1 MNKRKRTML
10 SRLAVMCVALL
21 LALGALGVAYAPWMD
36 EVYIEQRVTTGYW
49 DVGGSQGFWRNW
61 QNHYSEA
68 DMLPWLTDIDASS
81 QWLGPTTVAGL
92 DALFSASGGPGAT
105 AKSRF
110 ISHYMATRLSIAAG
124 RLNPANTHDITG
136 IPGYA
141 YLGLPNP
148 ESATLSAI
156 VIAIE
161 ARHPADPADPGACWP
176 GNSQYETLRNIC
188 DAINS
193 LQT

>member
-1 MNKRKRTML
+1 MRRKRRTFP
-10 SRLAVMCVALL
+10 RLGLLVVALI

-36 EVYIEQRVTTGYW
+36 DVYIEQRVTTGYW
-49 DVGGSQGFWRNW
+49 DIGGSMGFWRNW
-61 QNHYSEA
+61 HNHYSEA
-68 DMLPWLTDIDASS
+68 DMLPWLADIDAGS

-92 DALFSASGGPGAT
+92 DALFAASGGPGAT
-105 AKSRF
+105 MKSRF
-110 ISHYMATRLSIAAG
+110 IGHYMATRLSIAAG

-136 IPGYA
+136 IEGYG
-141 YLGLPNP
+141 YLGLTNP
-148 ESATLSAI
+148 AAATLSAI

-161 ARHPADPADPGACWP
+161 GKHPANPEDPGACWP
-176 GNSQYETLRNIC
+176 TTAQYQTMKDIC